1 MSPAKVNL
9 FLNILS
15 RDDQGYH
22 DINSIFTHIDLN
34 DEITISESDKFNIN
48 FLGEFSKY
56 IKHNNIEIL
65 FNFLIK
71 KNLIKSDRYSIRITK
86 NIPVGSGLGGGSS
99 NIATVLNFLKSRKLL
114 RDDEAIYVAKK
125 LGSDI
130 EFFLDNK
137 PAIITGR
144 GNVFRRIEYFKSVY
158 VLLVY
163 PNIVLSTQEVYES
176 YKLSNF
182 KNTFLTKA
190 EKFELD
196 KILGSTKNMLEK
208 TAIDLCP
215 DIKIIIDELKSF
227 YGASYSRMTGSGS
240 CCFTVFN
247 EKDNAIKAKNIIKS
261 NHSSWWTCVARII

>member
-130 EFFLDNK
+130 EFF
-137 PAIITGR
+137 
-144 GNVFRRIEYFKSVY
+144 
-158 VLLVY
+158 
-163 PNIVLSTQEVYES
+163 
-176 YKLSNF
+176 
-182 KNTFLTKA
+182 
-190 EKFELD
+190 
-196 KILGSTKNMLEK
+196 
-208 TAIDLCP
+208 
-215 DIKIIIDELKSF
+215 
-227 YGASYSRMTGSGS
+227 
-240 CCFTVFN
+240 
-247 EKDNAIKAKNIIKS
+247 
-261 NHSSWWTCVARII
+261 